1 MKQGFAGHIYIVRG
15 HALTQIFINKT
26 TASKLGCAAL
36 IFLGMSL
43 TAFAQEPQ
51 APAQPAPS
59 SAAAPAP
66 AAPAMKSTKF
76 DDWYFRCVD
85 VKVADDKTVP
95 SCEVAQISQVKQN
108 GQDVNVLTLAIART
122 APLADGTGKQQKPDL
137 LLTALVP
144 LNVFL
149 PAGFGIATND
159 QPVLQ
164 IAYRNCNQA
173 GCWAQV
179 KLDAKMLTALQKAAE
194 GTGSLSLMNGQNV
207 NIKFSLKGL
216 TAALNELQKPAAQ

>member
-1 MKQGFAGHIYIVRG
+1 
-15 HALTQIFINKT
+15 LTQIFINRT
-26 TASKLGCAAL
+26 NASKLGAAAL
-36 IFLGMSL
+36 ISLGMSL

-51 APAQPAPS
+51 APVQPAPS
-59 SAAAPAP
+59 PAPAQTPEP
-66 AAPAMKSTKF
+66 AAPAMKATQF
-76 DDWYFRCVD
+76 GDWYFRCVD

-108 GQDVNVLTLAIART
+108 DQDVNVLTLAIART
-122 APLADGTGKQQKPDL
+122 APVSAGTGKQQKPDL

-149 PAGFGIATND
+149 PAGFAIAAND

-179 KLDAKMLTALQKAAE
+179 KLDAKMLAALQKGME
-194 GTGSLSLMNGQNV
+194 GTGSLRLLNGQNI

-216 TAALNELQKPAAQ
+216 SAALAELQKPAAK